1 MATRCSPPTLP
12 LMRRNLRT
20 AKRIYPGIHSF
31 ALRALREITRSFGLS
46 VSRGEMMLLDG
57 KWYVTHAGLLRLAQ
71 RRRCL
76 GITTSLQRH
85 LSDSAANR
93 WVFKATVYKSPGSR
107 GFVGY
112 GDADPSN
119 VSSLVSGAEM
129 RVAETRAVNRALRKA
144 YGIGLCSVEELGTLR
159 RSAAEPPEHARPQ
172 STKDNGSRS
181 GNGRLRDHLCL
192 LVRQHRLDP
201 ALVKRYAAEFCG
213 TATLRD
219 SSREQV
225 ESFINHLAQWASED
239 RNGLISKL
247 NSLASAEEVH
257 S

>member
-1 MATRCSPPTLP
+1 MPRKTDEVRSGVRLARLTWGEIPAPTL
-12 LMRRNLRT
+12 
-20 AKRIYPGIHSF
+20 
-31 ALRALREITRSFGLS
+31 RSLQELIKQYRFS
-46 VSRGEMMLLDG
+46 VAAGDLQILEG

-71 RRRCL
+71 RRRCA
-76 GITTSLQRH
+76 GITTSLQQH
-85 LSDSAANR
+85 LSDSTANR
-93 WVFKATVYKSPGSR
+93 WIFKATVYKSSGSK

-144 YGIGLCSVEELGTLR
+144 YGIGLCSVEELGNVR
-159 RSAAEPPEHARPQ
+159 RCALDPTPAARPQ
-172 STKDNGSRS
+172 STTGNGWRN
-181 GNGRLRDHLCL
+181 GQGRLRDRLCL

-213 TATLRD
+213 TAALRD

-225 ESFINHLAQWASED
+225 EAFINYLSKWAAED
-239 RNGLISKL
+239 REGLVSKL
-247 NSLASAEEVH
+247 NSLAPAEEVH
-257 S
+257 P